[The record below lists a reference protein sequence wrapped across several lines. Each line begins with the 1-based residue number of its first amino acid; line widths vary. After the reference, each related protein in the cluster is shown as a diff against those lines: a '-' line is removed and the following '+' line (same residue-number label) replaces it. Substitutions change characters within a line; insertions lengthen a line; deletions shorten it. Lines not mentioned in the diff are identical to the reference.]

1 MPSNIAPYLTVDGAA
16 RAIEWYEKVLGA
28 RCSFQMPAE
37 NDDRIMH
44 STLIVRGSVF
54 NLADAFPEVG
64 GHPAPDMKA
73 GSPVA
78 IGLTL
83 ETPAEVDR
91 IFALAIAEGGSQSH
105 PPEDM
110 FWGDRFCQFHDP
122 FGHRWMLRAEL
133 EGRGEDA

>member
-44 STLIVRGSVF
+44 STLIVRGNVF

-105 PPEDM
+105 PPEEVLICI
-110 FWGDRFCQFHDP
+110 GYLSVE
-122 FGHRWMLRAEL
+122 MLCSALRCILSAV
-133 EGRGEDA
+133 RIKRRI